1 MIQLKTLNKRI
12 ATRSQGIFYK
22 PVVNEEEKEVDKVY
36 LIRWIDRDGRE
47 KLKTVGKH
55 SQGVRIATCIALR
68 NNTIS
73 AVSLG
78 ADAPH
83 LTKVRSQLT
92 LNDIAKEYFN
102 SSKAKDIDRLE
113 NRYNIHFKNSLGK
126 KRIDNISLEDLE
138 AKQKQLLKSFAPAT
152 VNLTIGLISTI
163 YNHHIKRGKKIS
175 NPAKGITH
183 YKLDNKR
190 ERYLNKQEIDK
201 LLDFVK
207 HDEDCYIFVL
217 LSLSTGGRLATIMN
231 ISKKDIDFENNSVQL
246 KDFKNEGT
254 YYGFFNDDVKELL
267 LKIAKRLKVNDK
279 VIKSN
284 MDRVRYYV
292 GKQAMNKLFN
302 AGLKPTDRKNRVVVH
317 SLRHTFASHLALKG
331 ASIITIKNLMHHKNI
346 EMTLR
351 YSHLMPDAGKDLVMN
366 LYE

>member
-1 MIQLKTLNKRI
+1 MIQLKTLNKRT
-12 ATRSQGIFYK
+12 ATRSQGVFYK
-22 PVVNEEEKEVDKVY
+22 SIVNNEEKEVDKVY
-36 LIRWIDRDGRE
+36 LIRWIDNDGRP

-73 AVSLG
+73 AVALG
-78 ADAPH
+78 NDAPH
-83 LTKVRSQLT
+83 LTKIKSQLT

-113 NRYNIHFKNSLGK
+113 SRYNIHFENNLGK
-126 KRIDNISLEDLE
+126 KRIENITLEDLE
-138 AKQKQLLKSFAPAT
+138 AKQKKLLNNFAPAT
-152 VNLTIGLISTI
+152 VNLTIGMISTI

-183 YKLDNKR
+183 CKLDNKR
-190 ERYLNKQEIDK
+190 ERYLNTTEINK
-201 LLDFVK
+201 LLNFIE

-231 ISKKDIDFENNSVQL
+231 ISKKDIDFENNSIQL

-254 YYGFFNDDVKELL
+254 YYGFFNDEVKKLL
-267 LKIAKRLKVNDK
+267 LKITKKLKVNDK
-279 VIKSN
+279 IIKSN

-302 AGLKPTDRKNRVVVH
+302 VGLKATDRKNRVVVH

-351 YSHLMPDAGKDLVMN
+351 YSHLMPDAGKDIVLN
-366 LYE
+366 LYR

>member
-22 PVVNEEEKEVDKVY
+22 PVINEEEKEVDKVY

-55 SQGVRIATCIALR
+55 SQ
-68 NNTIS
+68 NTIS

-102 SSKAKDIDRLE
+102 SSKAKDIERLE
-113 NRYNIHFKNSLGK
+113 SRYKIHFKNSLGK

-138 AKQKQLLKSFAPAT
+138 AKQKQLLNNFAPAT

-190 ERYLNKQEIDK
+190 ERYLNNAEIQK

-207 HDEDCYIFVL
+207 HDENYYIFVL

-231 ISKKDIDFENNSVQL
+231 VSKKDIDFENNSVQL

-254 YYGFFNDDVKELL
+254 YYGFFNDEVKELECPL
-267 LKIAKRLKVNDK
+267 
-279 VIKSN
+279 
-284 MDRVRYYV
+284 
-292 GKQAMNKLFN
+292 
-302 AGLKPTDRKNRVVVH
+302 
-317 SLRHTFASHLALKG
+317 
-331 ASIITIKNLMHHKNI
+331 
-346 EMTLR
+346 
-351 YSHLMPDAGKDLVMN
+351 
-366 LYE
+366 